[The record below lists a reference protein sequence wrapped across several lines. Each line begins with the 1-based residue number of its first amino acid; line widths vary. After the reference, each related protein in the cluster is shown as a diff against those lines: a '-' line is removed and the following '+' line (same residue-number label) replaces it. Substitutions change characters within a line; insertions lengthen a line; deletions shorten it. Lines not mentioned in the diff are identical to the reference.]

1 MATMQACQYVMQ
13 LAAGLHTNKPGSA
26 KRPAFLPCVA
36 LLLPTPLVLH
46 AVLLH
51 VPVMHRSYSSA
62 SCQAASGSA
71 TNGSRVDSSG
81 DSQKRDAP
89 LEALLPWPDLH
100 QHDRT
105 LKAGFRHT

>member
-1 MATMQACQYVMQ
+1 MATMQACQYAVQ
-13 LAAGLHTNKPGSA
+13 LAAGLAHKQTRRQRKETSIV
-26 KRPAFLPCVA
+26 LPLVA
-36 LLLPTPLVLH
+36 LLPPTPLVLH

-51 VPVMHRSYSSA
+51 LPVMHRSYSSA

-100 QHDRT
+100 QHDV
-105 LKAGFRHT
+105 L